1 MKRKKVGLTAFVAMV
16 VLAVAFSLAACSS
29 GTVDLGSDSGQNSSQ
44 NSSAPYVISVEQTA
58 SDESGS
64 SFTVYYSDGTSTTFT
79 VAAGK
84 DGQDGED
91 GQDGADLTVEE
102 VFERYKKETGDTDM
116 TYAEFLEKY
125 LTFTTDDSASIAK
138 SLTSSVK
145 LYTEF
150 LETSSTGGFYP
161 GARTSLDLYTGSG
174 VVYDI
179 DEEEGYTYMVTNYH
193 VVFSSAAASA
203 NATNNANGQYI
214 ARKIVCYLYGSEYTP
229 VQTTTDA
236 DGDGYKDYYYSDYG
250 VECEYVGGSITSD
263 IAIVRAKTED
273 LYAINDGISEV
284 TLADGYTV
292 GETAIAVGNPEG
304 EGISV
309 TKGIVSVDNEYI
321 TLDIDG
327 TSRSYRSIRID
338 AALYSG
344 NSGGGLFNAEGEL
357 IGINNAGDGEDQN
370 INYAIPLEIVRG
382 TADNILYYYRDGDA
396 DTAGAYKITLGVTV
410 LSSEAK
416 YVYDAASG
424 TGRITETITVDEVS
438 ASSIAEAMGL
448 QTGDVLT
455 AFSIDGT
462 EYALERNFDIS
473 DLILTLRPGSEIA
486 MRYTRDGGTQLSEV
500 YTVKAS
506 DLVSI

>member
-1 MKRKKVGLTAFVAMV
+1 MKKKIAG
-16 VLAVAFSLAACSS
+16 LAAAAAALALALSFSACAM
-29 GTVDLGSDSGQNSSQ
+29 GTVDLGTEGAGTVSQ
-44 NSSAPYVISVEQTA
+44 DESAPYVVSVEQTA
-58 SDESGS
+58 ADANGS

-84 DGQDGED
+84 DGKD
-91 GQDGADLTVEE
+91 GQDGDDLTVQD
-102 VFERYKKETGDTDM
+102 VFERYKKETGDTDI

-125 LTFTTDDSASIAK
+125 LTFTTDDSASVAQCL
-138 SLTSSVK
+138 SSSVK

-150 LETSSTGGFYP
+150 VETASTGGFYP
-161 GARTSLDLYTGSG
+161 GLRTSLSLYTGAG
-174 VVYDI
+174 VLYDI
-179 DEEEGYTYMVTNYH
+179 DEEDGYTYIVTNYH
-193 VVFSSAAASA
+193 VVYSSKAAGA
-203 NATNNANGQYI
+203 NAENNANGQHI
-214 ARKIVCYLYGSEYTP
+214 ARRIVCYLYGSEYTP

-236 DGDGYKDYYYSDYG
+236 DGDGYKDYYYSEYG
-250 VECEYVGGSITSD
+250 VECEYVGGSIASD
-263 IAIVRAKTED
+263 IAIVRAKTEE
-273 LYAINDGISEV
+273 LRAVNDGIREV
-284 TLADGYTV
+284 TLADGYAV

-309 TKGIVSVDNEYI
+309 TKGVVSVDNEYI

-327 TSRSYRSIRID
+327 TARSYRSVRID

-344 NSGGGLFNAEGEL
+344 NSGGGLFNAQGEL

-370 INYAIPLEIVRG
+370 INYAIPLEIARG
-382 TADNILYYYRDGDA
+382 TADNILYYYKDGNA

-410 LSSEAK
+410 LSGGAK

-424 TGRITETITVDEVS
+424 TGRIVETITVDEVS

-455 AFSIDGT
+455 AFSVNGT

-473 DLILTLRPGSEIA
+473 DCILTLRPGDEIA
-486 MRYTRDGGTQLSEV
+486 LRYTRGGETQLSEG
-500 YTVKAS
+500 YAIGME
-506 DLVSI
+506 DLVSA